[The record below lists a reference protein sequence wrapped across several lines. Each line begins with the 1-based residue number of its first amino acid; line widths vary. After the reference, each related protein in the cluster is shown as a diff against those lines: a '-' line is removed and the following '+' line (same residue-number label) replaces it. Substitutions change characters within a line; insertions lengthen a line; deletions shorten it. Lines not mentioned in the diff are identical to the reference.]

1 MMMNNFREKLYKTV
15 VILFNEEFKEEDK
28 ERMGKEIDKMFVDKS
43 LIVKVSLGQDI
54 YSILP
59 IFKN

>member
-1 MMMNNFREKLYKTV
+1 MNNFREKLYKTV

-43 LIVKVSLGQDI
+43 LIVKVSLG
-54 YSILP
+54 
-59 IFKN
+59 